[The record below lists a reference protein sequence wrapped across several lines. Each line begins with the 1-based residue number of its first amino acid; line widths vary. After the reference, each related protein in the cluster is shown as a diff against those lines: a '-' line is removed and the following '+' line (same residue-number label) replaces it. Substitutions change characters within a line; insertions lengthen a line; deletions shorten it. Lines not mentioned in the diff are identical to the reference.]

1 MLDYGY
7 AILRSAVLRSLAFQ
21 GFIAALGLHH
31 TSRAGTH
38 ALADDLMEPLRPFID
53 AALRD
58 FVLKTDAPE
67 MKAWMG
73 AAASV
78 LLQGGV
84 LKFTFGV
91 PAGVPGTPRD
101 TGAPGQPFA
110 QAVVDSVTTL
120 PAGSSATVSVSFD
133 GTNVH
138 FDFGLPQGLPGQ
150 DGEVLASQL
159 AAEIMTT
166 SSNTN
171 AVVTLDS
178 PFGDPD
184 MEALRQKMNEL
195 ILALRR

>member
-1 MLDYGY
+1 M
-7 AILRSAVLRSLAFQ
+7 
-21 GFIAALGLHH
+21 
-31 TSRAGTH
+31 
-38 ALADDLMEPLRPFID
+38 PFDPAWPQNGQNID
-53 AALRD
+53 ADRFRGQFAGLID
-58 FVLKTDAPE
+58 LINQASSITSVVVDAVNTLPPGTPATVSVNVVGTVLH
-67 MKAWMG
+67 
-73 AAASV
+73 
-78 LLQGGV
+78 
-84 LKFTFGV
+84 FTFGV
-91 PAGVPGTPRD
+91 PAGVPGTPGD

-171 AVVTLDS
+171 AVGTLDS